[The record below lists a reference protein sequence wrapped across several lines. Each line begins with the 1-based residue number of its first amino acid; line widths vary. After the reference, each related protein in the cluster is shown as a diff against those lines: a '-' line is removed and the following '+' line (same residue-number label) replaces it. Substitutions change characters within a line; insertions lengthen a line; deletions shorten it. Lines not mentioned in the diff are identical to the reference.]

1 MTEHFTLY
9 EFIRSER
16 AKAAGINNT
25 PPDTIHGNIKIT
37 LEGLERV
44 RKVLKQ
50 PIIIL
55 SGYRCTEL
63 NKLVKGSGG
72 SQHIDG
78 QAADI
83 ICPMFGRSKEVALM
97 IEKHAD
103 VIKYDQLIFEGGS
116 MGDWVHIS
124 FSDRDRRQALTKSK
138 KGEYKRGIA

>member
-9 EFIRSER
+9 EFIRSQR
-16 AKAAGINNT
+16 AKDAGINNT
-25 PPDTIHGNIKIT
+25 PPDTVIPNIKLT

-44 RKVLKQ
+44 RTVLKQ
-50 PIIIL
+50 PIIVL

-63 NKLVKGSGG
+63 NKLVKGSNG

-83 ICPMFGRSKEVALM
+83 ICPMYGHPKEVAKLL
-97 IEKHAD
+97 EKNAD
-103 VIKYDQLIFEGGS
+103 AIKYDQLIYEGGS

-124 FSDRDRRQALTKSK
+124 FSDRDRRQALTKTK